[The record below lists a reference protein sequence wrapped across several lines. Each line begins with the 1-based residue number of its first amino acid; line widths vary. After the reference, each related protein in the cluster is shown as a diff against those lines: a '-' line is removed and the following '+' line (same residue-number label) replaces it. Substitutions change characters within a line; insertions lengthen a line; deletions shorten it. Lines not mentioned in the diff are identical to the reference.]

1 MNSGQLSTVIADTEV
16 ELPWTGERL
25 VPSHKGDTALEH
37 LHRYAFAREYVRG
50 KQILD
55 IACGEGYGSKMLA
68 DEASRVVGVDICP
81 DVIAHASR
89 KYGDGDRLEFKV
101 GLCTSIPL
109 PDHSVDGVV
118 SFETLEHLAEHEEM
132 LGEVKR
138 VLRPGGFIILST
150 PDKLHCTIIPKN
162 HNPFHV
168 RELTREEFSELLRK
182 TFSHV
187 YLFEQRICHCSLLA
201 PTADLPIVGIRHY
214 QGDFRQLTWTDG
226 IAAPLFNLAIAA
238 GGECEFKHAVS
249 LFQGRDIPTELEK
262 HFAELR
268 DELRATHQKLAD
280 AEKTGRE
287 LGDHLRGARRDLDDG
302 EKTRRQLR
310 GDLNATLLEL
320 DNVKGALGA
329 LTSELNTMQ
338 QEFARFRY
346 RFVRKAGKYID
357 RMPLLPGLLRWA
369 VRIAAQ

>member
-1 MNSGQLSTVIADTEV
+1 MNSDQLSAISAGA
-16 ELPWTGERL
+16 ELEFPWTGERL

-55 IACGEGYGSKMLA
+55 IACGEGYGSKILA
-68 DEASRVVGVDICP
+68 GTASRVVGVDICQE
-81 DVIAHASR
+81 VILHASR

-101 GLCTSIPL
+101 GSCTSIPL
-109 PDHSVDGVV
+109 PDNSVDGVV

-168 RELTREEFSELLRK
+168 LELTREEFSDLLHK

-201 PTADLPIVGIRHY
+201 PTADLPISGIRDY
-214 QGDFRQLTWTDG
+214 RGDFRRLSWTDG

-238 GGECEFKHAVS
+238 DGECEFKHVVS
-249 LFQGRDIPTELEK
+249 LFHGRDIPTELEK
-262 HFAELR
+262 RFS
-268 DELRATHQKLAD
+268 
-280 AEKTGRE
+280 E
-287 LGDHLRGARRDLDDG
+287 LGDELKTTQHELDNTKKTVRSLTEELHATRQELDNAQRKVRDATD
-302 EKTRRQLR
+302 
-310 GDLNATLLEL
+310 DLNATQ
-320 DNVKGALGA
+320 KTIQA
-329 LTSELNTMQ
+329 LTNELNATQ
-338 QEFARFRY
+338 QEFARLRY
-346 RFVRKAGKYID
+346 RFVRKAGRHLD

-369 VRIAAQ
+369 ARIAAQ

>member
-1 MNSGQLSTVIADTEV
+1 MNSDQLSAVSARA
-16 ELPWTGERL
+16 ELEFPWTGERL

-68 DEASRVVGVDICP
+68 DAASRVVGVDICQE
-81 DVIAHASR
+81 VIAHASR

-101 GLCTSIPL
+101 GSCTSIPL

-150 PDKLHCTIIPKN
+150 PDTLHCTIIPKN

-201 PTADLPIVGIRHY
+201 PIAGQPIAGIRHY
-214 QGDFRQLTWTDG
+214 HGDFRRLSWTDG

-238 GGECEFKHAVS
+238 DSEYEFRHAVS
-249 LFQGRDIPTELEK
+249 IFQGWDIPTEVEK
-262 HFAELR
+262 RLGELA
-268 DELRATHQKLAD
+268 DELKDTQHKSNNAKETVRALTEELHTARQELDGAK
-280 AEKTGRE
+280 KTVRE
-287 LGDHLRGARRDLDDG
+287 LGDDL
-302 EKTRRQLR
+302 KARQLQ
-310 GDLNATLLEL
+310 L
-320 DNVKGALGA
+320 DNVKG
-329 LTSELNTMQ
+329 ELNATR
-338 QEFARFRY
+338 QEFARLRY
-346 RFVRKAGKYID
+346 RIARKAAHYVD
-357 RMPLLPGLLRWA
+357 RVPLLPGFLRWA
-369 VRIAAQ
+369 TRFAAQ